1 MLNISIF
8 KVGKH
13 DAFEI
18 PLTYVQHC
26 QAQKNEVKLRCDC
39 SWQCLVSLKKQR
51 THFRSSLKVTLEFAM
66 NDDAPV
72 NLSEMRFHIPGI
84 LSFFQSINI
93 FIISAT
99 EQAGEEGADPAE
111 AFRDHVVKKANIATT
126 STGDAIAIFREI
138 TSLSPRGR

>member
-1 MLNISIF
+1 
-8 KVGKH
+8 
-13 DAFEI
+13 
-18 PLTYVQHC
+18 
-26 QAQKNEVKLRCDC
+26 
-39 SWQCLVSLKKQR
+39 
-51 THFRSSLKVTLEFAM
+51 M

-84 LSFFQSINI
+84 FSFLQSSVNINI
-93 FIISAT
+93 LIFSAT

>member
-1 MLNISIF
+1 
-8 KVGKH
+8 
-13 DAFEI
+13 
-18 PLTYVQHC
+18 
-26 QAQKNEVKLRCDC
+26 
-39 SWQCLVSLKKQR
+39 
-51 THFRSSLKVTLEFAM
+51 M

-93 FIISAT
+93 FIFSAT

>member
-1 MLNISIF
+1 MANFNGSVLNFEVTEHLCFMILVMFEISTC

-39 SWQCLVSLKKQR
+39 NRIIRGL
-51 THFRSSLKVTLEFAM
+51 HHKVTLEFSM

-84 LSFFQSINI
+84 LSFLHSVHQHF
-93 FIISAT
+93 
-99 EQAGEEGADPAE
+99 DP
-111 AFRDHVVKKANIATT
+111 
-126 STGDAIAIFREI
+126 
-138 TSLSPRGR
+138 LSD